1 MGLLALVMMGIITYE
16 VLSRYL
22 FDSPSRW
29 TWLTNKQ
36 IFGIYILFAGIYTLS
51 QGGHIRIEMVYVLF
65 PARVKFFARM
75 VGFALFVVFTG
86 CLIWQSTWMGLE
98 SLAVRETAF
107 GVFHMP
113 LYPLK
118 LFIPI
123 AVFMFL
129 LEGIAAFVLKKD
141 E

>member
-1 MGLLALVMMGIITYE
+1 MGMLTLVMMGIITYE

-29 TWLTNKQ
+29 AWLTNKQ

-51 QGGHIRIEMVYVLF
+51 QGGHIRIEMVYVSF
-65 PARVKFFARM
+65 SARLKSFARM
-75 VGFALFVVFTG
+75 VALALFVVFTG
-86 CLIWQSTWMGLE
+86 CLIWQSIWMGLE
-98 SLAVRETAF
+98 SLAVRETAY
-107 GVFHMP
+107 GVFRMP

-118 LFIPI
+118 LLIPI
-123 AVFMFL
+123 AAFLFL
-129 LEGIAAFVLKKD
+129 LEGIAMFVLKKD